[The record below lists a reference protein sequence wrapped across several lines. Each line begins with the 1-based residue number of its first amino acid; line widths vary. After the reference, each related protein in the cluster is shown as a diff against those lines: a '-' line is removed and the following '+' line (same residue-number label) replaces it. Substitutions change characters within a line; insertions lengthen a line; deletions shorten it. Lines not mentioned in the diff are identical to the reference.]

1 MTFSGQCVLIKQM
14 SSIMAQPPGPAFP
27 CLLGCCTQMTNPLP
41 SPASFSMWR
50 SFSVLW
56 PYPMGP
62 PTPLGVNRSASITGA
77 KCKRPASWD
86 GHMALLPSMQACS
99 LHGGSHPKELYL
111 TSVMDPYHCRIRG
124 KWSSGGLTIGAV
136 GVRPCTHFIACSD
149 HSSNLKA
156 ALAKFAWLWFTL
168 CLCDLCSPLPDCSW
182 RTYCRLTRS
191 CQNTLCHIRMSSRQ
205 PETLSP
211 SCLWGWRG
219 DKTKRMHHKSGE
231 IEEDQK
237 PLASV
242 FEMLSTPGSGG
253 FSCLLLSSSHLV
265 LGCC

>member
-77 KCKRPASWD
+77 KCKCPASWD
-86 GHMALLPSMQACS
+86 GHMALLPSMQARS

-111 TSVMDPYHCRIRG
+111 TSVMDPYHCRSEGNGVVGDWLLEQWEWDLAHTLLHAQIIVQIWKLHLQNLLG
-124 KWSSGGLTIGAV
+124 FGLPCVYVTCALLFQIAPEGPTADWQEAAKTRCVISRWAV
-136 GVRPCTHFIACSD
+136 GSLRLSVLLVPGDEEVTKLKGCTTS
-149 HSSNLKA
+149 
-156 ALAKFAWLWFTL
+156 
-168 CLCDLCSPLPDCSW
+168 
-182 RTYCRLTRS
+182 
-191 CQNTLCHIRMSSRQ
+191 
-205 PETLSP
+205 
-211 SCLWGWRG
+211 
-219 DKTKRMHHKSGE
+219 
-231 IEEDQK
+231 
-237 PLASV
+237 
-242 FEMLSTPGSGG
+242 
-253 FSCLLLSSSHLV
+253 
-265 LGCC
+265 LGK